1 MNTCKRKLKSGI
13 RKFWKHKKSWK
24 NNKDSIECL
33 EETDIFK
40 KIRMEGK
47 IKEPIVNTGKIKN
60 WIMGITVV
68 IMIILE
74 KIEAVQDLIQMQ
86 GDQEG
91 LEKINIKT

>member
-1 MNTCKRKLKSGI
+1 
-13 RKFWKHKKSWK
+13 
-24 NNKDSIECL
+24 
-33 EETDIFK
+33 
-40 KIRMEGK
+40 
-47 IKEPIVNTGKIKN
+47 
-60 WIMGITVV
+60 MGITVV

>member
-1 MNTCKRKLKSGI
+1 MNFSEDLKLYHRI
-13 RKFWKHKKSWK
+13 YKKSWK

-33 EETDIFK
+33 EEIDIFK

-74 KIEAVQDLIQMQ
+74 KIEAVQDLIQMHYI
-86 GDQEG
+86 
-91 LEKINIKT
+91 L